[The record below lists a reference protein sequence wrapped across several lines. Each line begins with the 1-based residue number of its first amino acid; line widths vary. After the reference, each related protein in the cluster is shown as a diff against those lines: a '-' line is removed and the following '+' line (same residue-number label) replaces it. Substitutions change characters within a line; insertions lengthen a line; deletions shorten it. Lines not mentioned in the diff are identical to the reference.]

1 MIPLHFSTLARLL
14 QGELVGPDQRI
25 QAITTD
31 SRDRLSAPGTL
42 FIALQGTRF
51 DGHQFAAEVVAQ
63 GVQALL
69 VQQRLPLAVSQV
81 VVASISQALRQLAA
95 WVRQQSSA
103 RRVAVTGSNGKSS
116 VKEMIAAILQQRGE
130 TLATFKNHNNQ
141 IGVPLTLLRLTTQH
155 RFAVLELAANAPG
168 EISLSSAL
176 VQPEAALIN
185 NISEAHLVGFGSL
198 AGVAQA
204 KGEIFTQLTA
214 DGTAIVNLESHDLPR
229 WQSQLTA
236 QQTLWRCALQATPG
250 ADFYASA
257 IQQHP
262 GGGCAFL
269 LHSPKGTTP
278 IVLSLLG
285 RHNVA
290 NAVAAA
296 ALAMAVG
303 AELSEIQQGLAAC
316 QPIAGRLCPQWLAPD
331 QLLIDD
337 SYNANVASML
347 AAIQVLQQ
355 QPGYRCLVVGDM
367 AELGER
373 SAACHQQVAV
383 AIAATSIDHVFS
395 IGSCSALISRA
406 VGGTHCRDQ
415 ATLIAALKTQLQQRW
430 PLTILVKGSRS
441 SAMEQVVAALQ
452 EAAAC

>member
-1 MIPLHFSTLARLL
+1 MIPLHFSVLARLL
-14 QGELVGPDQRI
+14 QGTLVGSDQYI
-25 QAITTD
+25 QSVTTD
-31 SRDRLSAPGTL
+31 SRSRLTTPGTL
-42 FIALQGTRF
+42 FIALPGDRF
-51 DGHQFAAEVVAQ
+51 DGHQFAAQAVAR

-69 VQQRLPLAVSQV
+69 VEQPLPLAISQV
-81 VVASISQALRQLAA
+81 IVPSTYQALRQLAS
-95 WVRQQSSA
+95 WVRQHASA

-116 VKEMIAAILQQRGE
+116 VKEMTASILQQRGE

-141 IGVPLTLLRLTTQH
+141 LGVPLTLLRLTDQH
-155 RFAVLELAANAPG
+155 RFAVLELAASAPG
-168 EISLSSAL
+168 EIARNSAL

-214 DGTAIVNLESHDLPR
+214 DGIAIVMLESHDLPH

-250 ADFYASA
+250 ANFYASA

-262 GGGCAFL
+262 GGGCEFL
-269 LHSPKGTTP
+269 LHSPKGT
-278 IVLSLLG
+278 ILISLLLLG

-316 QPIAGRLCPQWLAPD
+316 QPIAGRLYPQWLAPD

-347 AAIQVLQQ
+347 AAIQVLEQ

-367 AELGER
+367 AELGDR
-373 SAACHQQVAV
+373 SAACHQQVAL
-383 AIAATSIDHVFS
+383 ALAATSIEQVFS
-395 IGSCSALISRA
+395 VGSWSELISRA
-406 VGGTHCRDQ
+406 AGGTHCPDQ
-415 ATLIAALKTQLQQRW
+415 ATLIASLKVQRQQRW
-430 PLTILVKGSRS
+430 PLTILVKGSRGA
-441 SAMEQVVAALQ
+441 AMERVVAALQ
-452 EAAAC
+452 EESAC

>member
-1 MIPLHFSTLARLL
+1 MIPLHLSELARLL
-14 QGELVGPDQRI
+14 QGELVGPEQCI
-25 QAITTD
+25 QAISTD
-31 SRDRLSAPGTL
+31 SRGPLSAPGTL
-42 FIALQGTRF
+42 FIALQGSRF
-51 DGHQFAAEVVAQ
+51 DGHQFSAQAVAQ

-69 VQQRLPLAVSQV
+69 VQQQLPLAVSQV
-81 VVASISQALRQLAA
+81 VVPSVGQALRQLAV
-95 WVRQQSSA
+95 WVRQQASA
-103 RRVAVTGSNGKSS
+103 RRVAVTGSSGKSS
-116 VKEMIAAILQQRGE
+116 VKEMTAAILQQRGE

-141 IGVPLTLLRLTTQH
+141 VGVPLTLLRLTTQH
-155 RFAVLELAANAPG
+155 RFAVLELAASAPG
-168 EISLSSAL
+168 EIGRSSEL

-185 NISEAHLVGFGSL
+185 TISEAHLVGLGSL
-198 AGVAQA
+198 AGVARA

-214 DGTAIVNLESHDLPR
+214 DGIAIVNLESHDLPR

-236 QQTLWRCALQATPG
+236 QQTLWRCALEATVG

-257 IQQHP
+257 IQLHP
-262 GGGCAFL
+262 RGCEFL
-269 LHSPKGTTP
+269 LHSPKGTIP
-278 IVLSLLG
+278 ITLSLLG

-303 AELSEIQQGLAAC
+303 AELSEIQHGLAAC
-316 QPIAGRLCPQWLAPD
+316 QPINGRLCPQWLAPE

-367 AELGER
+367 AELGDR
-373 SAACHQQVAV
+373 SAACHQQVAL
-383 AIAATSIDHVFS
+383 ALAATSIEQVFS
-395 IGSCSALISRA
+395 MGSFSALISRA
-406 VGGTHCRDQ
+406 AGGSHFSDH
-415 ATLIAALKTQLQQRW
+415 ASLITVLKAQLQQRW

-441 SAMEQVVAALQ
+441 AAMEQVVAALQ
-452 EAAAC
+452 AGAAC

>member
-1 MIPLHFSTLARLL
+1 MIPLHLSELARLL
-14 QGELVGPDQRI
+14 QGELVGPDQCI

-31 SRDRLSAPGTL
+31 SRELLSVPGTL
-42 FIALQGTRF
+42 FIALQGSRF
-51 DGHQFAAEVVAQ
+51 DGHQFSAQAVAQ

-69 VQQRLPLAVSQV
+69 VQQQLPLAVSQV
-81 VVASISQALRQLAA
+81 VVPSVGQALRQLAV
-95 WVRQQSSA
+95 WVRQQASA
-103 RRVAVTGSNGKSS
+103 RRVAVTGSSGKSS
-116 VKEMIAAILQQRGE
+116 VKEMTAAILQQRGE

-141 IGVPLTLLRLTTQH
+141 VGVPLTLLRLTTQH
-155 RFAVLELAANAPG
+155 RFAVLELAASAPG
-168 EISLSSAL
+168 EIGRSSEL

-185 NISEAHLVGFGSL
+185 TISEAHLVGLGSL

-214 DGTAIVNLESHDLPR
+214 DGIAIVNLESHDLPR

-236 QQTLWRCALQATPG
+236 QQTLWRCALEATVG

-257 IQQHP
+257 IQLHP
-262 GGGCAFL
+262 GGCEFL
-269 LHSPKGTTP
+269 LHSPKGTIP
-278 IVLSLLG
+278 ITLSLLG

-303 AELSEIQQGLAAC
+303 AELSEIQHGLVAC
-316 QPIAGRLCPQWLAPD
+316 QPINGRLCPQWLAPE

-367 AELGER
+367 AELGDR
-373 SAACHQQVAV
+373 SAACHQQVAL
-383 AIAATSIDHVFS
+383 ALAATSIEQVFS
-395 IGSCSALISRA
+395 MGSFSAVISRA
-406 VGGTHCRDQ
+406 AGGSHFSDH
-415 ATLIAALKTQLQQRW
+415 ASLITALKAQLQQRW

-441 SAMEQVVAALQ
+441 AAMEQVVAALQ
-452 EAAAC
+452 AGAAC

>member
-1 MIPLHFSTLARLL
+1 MISLHLSEVARLL
-14 QGELVGPDQRI
+14 QGELVGPDRPI
-25 QAITTD
+25 NVISTD
-31 SRDRLSAPGTL
+31 SRDKLSAPGTL
-42 FIALQGTRF
+42 FIALQGPRF
-51 DGHQFAAEVVAQ
+51 DGQQFAAEAVAQ
-63 GVQALL
+63 GMQALL
-69 VQQRLPLAVSQV
+69 VQQRLPLAASQV
-81 VVASISQALRQLAA
+81 VVPSTSQALRNLAA
-95 WVRQQSSA
+95 WVRQQASA
-103 RRVAVTGSNGKSS
+103 RRVAVTGSSGKSS
-116 VKEMIAAILQQRGE
+116 IKEMTAAILQQRGE

-141 IGVPLTLLRLTTQH
+141 VGVPLTLLRLTEQH
-155 RFAVLELAANAPG
+155 RFAVLEIAAGAPG
-168 EISLSSAL
+168 DIAQSSAL

-185 NISEAHLVGFGSL
+185 TISEAHLVGLGSL

-214 DGTAIVNLESHDLPR
+214 DGIAIVNLESHDLPR
-229 WQSQLTA
+229 WQSLLTSR
-236 QQTLWRCALQATPG
+236 QTLWRCALQATPG

-257 IQQHP
+257 IRLNQ
-262 GGGCAFL
+262 GGGEFL

-278 IVLSLLG
+278 IRLSLLG

-303 AELSEIQQGLAAC
+303 AELSEIQQGLAMC

-337 SYNANVASML
+337 SYNANIASML

-373 SAACHQQVAV
+373 SAACHQQVAE
-383 AIAATSIDHVFS
+383 ALAATSIEQVFS
-395 IGSCSALISRA
+395 FGSWSAVISRA
-406 VGGTHCRDQ
+406 AGGSHFRDLSP
-415 ATLIAALKTQLQQRW
+415 LIAALKAQYQQR

-441 SAMEQVVAALQ
+441 AAMERVVAALQ
-452 EAAAC
+452 EDAAC